1 MRSAPAFAHPSVP
14 YPSIPPDTAPPLV
27 ALALAAAFGAAAY
40 GARALTAGGAAAG
53 AVFGWMLLALG
64 GAGWAAPALAFF
76 VLSSALSLA
85 GRRRRRAAEARAAKG
100 SRRDAAQVAANGGVA
115 ALCLAAWAVW
125 PAAPLYGAFVGAL
138 AAAAAD
144 TWGTEVGTLAG
155 GPTRRL
161 GVGPRVPPGTS
172 GGVSAAG
179 TLGALG
185 GAASVAL
192 AALPFAPPLGGGAA
206 LAVAAGGL
214 AGAFADTALGAT
226 LQAQHRAPDG
236 SLTERPTAGGRA
248 LPLAAGRAGLGNDG
262 VNLACTL
269 VGAALGALA
278 TAVG

>member
-1 MRSAPAFAHPSVP
+1 
-14 YPSIPPDTAPPLV
+14 
-27 ALALAAAFGAAAY
+27 
-40 GARALTAGGAAAG
+40 
-53 AVFGWMLLALG
+53 MLLALG
-64 GAGWAAPALAFF
+64 GAGWAVPALAFF

-85 GRRRRRAAEARAAKG
+85 GRRRKRAASGLAEKG

-144 TWGTEVGTLAG
+144 TWGTEVGTWVG

-179 TLGALG
+179 TLGALC
-185 GAASVAL
+185 GALSVTL
-192 AALPFAPPLGGGAA
+192 AALPFAPALGGGAA

-226 LQAQHRAPDG
+226 LQARYRAPDG
-236 SLTERPTAGGRA
+236 SLTERRAAAGRP
-248 LPLAAGRAGLGNDG
+248 LPLAAGWRALGNDG
-262 VNLACTL
+262 VNAVCTV
-269 VGAALGALA
+269 VGAALGALVV
-278 TAVG
+278 AVG